1 MAKRDKLSD
10 DAIQAFLLGHPGWT
24 VRDTTVPSMSG
35 DPARPSG
42 AESAGPR
49 ALSRS
54 FSFNDYASGIAFVVR
69 LAFAAER
76 RDHHPDLAVHWGKVR
91 VDWSTHDAGGIT
103 EVDAEMAGVTETLYK
118 GEEPR

>member
-10 DAIQAFLLGHPGWT
+10 EAIKMFLSAHPGWT
-24 VRDTTVPSMSG
+24 VREMAPPSTT
-35 DPARPSG
+35 G
-42 AESAGPR
+42 AETTGPLT
-49 ALSRS
+49 LSRS
-54 FSFNDYASGIAFVVR
+54 LSFSDYASGIAFVVR

-76 RDHHPDLAVHWGKVR
+76 RDHHPDLHVHWGKVR

-103 EVDAEMAGVTETLYK
+103 EVDTEMAVVTDALYK